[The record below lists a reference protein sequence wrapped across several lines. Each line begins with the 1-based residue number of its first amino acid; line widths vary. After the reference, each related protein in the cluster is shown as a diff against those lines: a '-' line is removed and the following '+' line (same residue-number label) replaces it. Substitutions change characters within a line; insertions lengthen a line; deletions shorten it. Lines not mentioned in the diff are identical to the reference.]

1 MEPIQENGANQGD
14 REKEPIQVAAML
26 KVETVRARC
35 VALAMGHRDW
45 MGAGSWVQGLDT
57 DVMQMVLARV

>member
-1 MEPIQENGANQGD
+1 
-14 REKEPIQVAAML
+14 ML

-45 MGAGSWVQGLDT
+45 MGEGSWVQGLDT